1 MSELNLSG
9 SPVEIAEVSGVAG
22 LTAGVI
28 LRNAREAA
36 GLHIAALAVSMK
48 IPVKKLEA
56 LEGDRL
62 ELLHDAV
69 FIRALAASVCRT
81 LKIDS
86 APVLAKLPSNIAPR
100 LNSDERGINEPFHP
114 AGNKKGLSIP
124 AIFARPQALIV
135 LFLLAGIVAVFLLPQ
150 EKIAQNTSEQSLQM
164 PKVGDQSDS
173 PSSGV
178 PEVATSVPSVAP
190 SGVAFIGGKDNG
202 GVNAIPPQVALNT
215 VSGPTP
221 LETNAIAG
229 SPVVSRSGTIVFTAK
244 AASWVKV
251 VDSAGVVQLSKTL
264 ADGEV
269 ASASGSE
276 PLSIVVGRADVVDV
290 EVRGKA
296 FNLTAIAKENVARF
310 EVK

>member
-1 MSELNLSG
+1 MNNADVNEHTD
-9 SPVEIAEVSGVAG
+9 

-56 LEGDRL
+56 LESDRL

-69 FIRALAASVCRT
+69 FVRALAASVCRA

-86 APVLAKLPSNIAPR
+86 VPVLAKLPSNSAPR
-100 LNSDERGINEPFHP
+100 LKSDERGINQPFHP
-114 AGNKKGLSIP
+114 AGDKSGLSVP
-124 AIFARPQALIV
+124 AIFAKPQALIV
-135 LFLLAGIVAVFLLPQ
+135 FFLLIGIVAVYFIPQ
-150 EKIAQNTSEQSLQM
+150 EKESDHTSEQLLQV
-164 PKVGDQSDS
+164 PKVVPQSIS
-173 PSSGV
+173 PTNGL
-178 PEVATSVPSVAP
+178 PEVSSSDAVVAP
-190 SGVAFIGGKDNG
+190 SSMVPTSDKESG
-202 GVNAIPPQVALNT
+202 GVIAIAPPVVDLAVA
-215 VSGPTP
+215 GPMP
-221 LETNAIAG
+221 LEVNGIAS
-229 SPVVSRSGTIVFTAK
+229 SPVTSRAGTIIFKAK

-251 VDSAGVVQLSKTL
+251 IDSAGVVQLSKTL

-276 PLSIVVGRADVVDV
+276 PLSIVIGRADAVDV

-296 FNLTAIAKENVARF
+296 FSVTAIAKENVARF